1 MVYSINQVK
10 KTSALIFPEK
20 KNKAPDELLVRKN
33 FYLFKMNLPP
43 KLAPYGA
50 LFIRLLVGFH
60 LIYGTQ
66 DNVFSYERML
76 EFKDFLEARGVPLPL
91 VAAHV
96 SVYAQFIA
104 GVLYIIGWQVR
115 GAALVMVIN
124 FIAAIVIVHLGESYP
139 GVFPAL
145 VMLFSSLFL
154 LLYGAGKPS
163 LDQGL

>member
-1 MVYSINQVK
+1 MPPYFLK
-10 KTSALIFPEK
+10 RKTAR
-20 KNKAPDELLVRKN
+20 PDMLLVRKN
-33 FYLFKMNLPP
+33 FYLFKMNLPST
-43 KLAPYGA
+43 LAPYGA

-60 LIYGTQ
+60 LMYGTE

-76 EFKDFLEARGVPLPL
+76 EFKDFLEEKGVPFPL

-104 GVLYIIGWQVR
+104 GALYIIGWQVR
-115 GAALVMVIN
+115 GAALLMVIN
-124 FIAAIVIVHLGESYP
+124 FIAAIIIVHIGDSYQ
-139 GVFPAL
+139 GTFPAL

-163 LDQGL
+163 IDQGL